1 MVAVYPVAGGRNS
14 TFYQILPA
22 AGVQAAVRLQ
32 MFKPLTVNPVSC
44 TAGVQAILLTA
55 GVQDAGCVFGLI
67 VSRLTDSRCPA
78 HEAYIQSYLM

>member
-55 GVQDAGCVFGLI
+55 GVQAVSC
-67 VSRLTDSRCPA
+67 VSRLIKSRLIDCRCPA
-78 HEAYIQSYLM
+78 HEP